1 MPLAKLLRVLTP
13 VGAWFGN
20 VSAKGTMR
28 ILRKAGP
35 GASRW
40 LHPDGETALHIASA
54 RGHVKTVEA
63 MAALP
68 SVDTQARDRYGRT
81 ALDRARVE
89 TNGAYDAALA
99 PLLGGKR
106 DAEAGSKTSTGD
118 PEP

>member
-1 MPLAKLLRVLTP
+1 M
-13 VGAWFGN
+13 
-20 VSAKGTMR
+20 
-28 ILRKAGP
+28 
-35 GASRW
+35 
-40 LHPDGETALHIASA
+40 
-54 RGHVKTVEA
+54 KTVEA

-118 PEP
+118 PSAASPHPIPPLLTRLDARYSLPKARDPHRRGLVHAGPRAPLEA